1 MLIQLFQNWFHAIL
15 YEARARPEEHIW
27 RWRAMSGPVIEFDGS
42 ASLGTAGHGM
52 EGMAGSG
59 STGSFSSLF
68 SFVNSS
74 YPRFSLFFSLF
85 V

>member
-1 MLIQLFQNWFHAIL
+1 
-15 YEARARPEEHIW
+15 
-27 RWRAMSGPVIEFDGS
+27 MSGPVIEFDGS